1 MGVETKVMGEEA
13 GEVENEE
20 NSICQL
26 PLFPPYQLELSLK
39 YCFKQGKQ
47 KKTITQTTR
56 APQYNMNGKINGEQL
71 TLFEIQKV
79 YKQYPLFTKQQTKK

>member
-13 GEVENEE
+13 EEVENEE
-20 NSICQL
+20 NHICQL
-26 PLFPPYQLELSLK
+26 SLFPPYQLELSLK
-39 YCFKQGKQ
+39 YGFKQGKQ

-56 APQYNMNGKINGEQL
+56 APQYSTNGEQL